1 MIHGWMRKGSQN
13 FANVHIWNIHLN
25 GRYTV
30 IERIYDALLA
40 WVIPL
45 VLVLANHKVPIQLPT
60 WRLGVM
66 TVLID
71 IRVQYDNKLQR
82 KLMGRKF

>member
-1 MIHGWMRKGSQN
+1 MGGTL
-13 FANVHIWNIHLN
+13 F
-25 GRYTV
+25 